1 MDIKKKL
8 QEFLTFTQLACPC
21 DTTNPKSRIQ
31 ILQIRKE
38 DYIQISKL
46 LFYHDRYD
54 HRSCNGGVLE
64 REKTYLNGT
73 SFVHQIHNIRSYT
86 GDASKVIGR
95 LLETKSKLPFME

>member
-8 QEFLTFTQLACPC
+8 QEFLTFIQLACPC

-46 LFYHDRYD
+46 LFYQDRYD
-54 HRSCNGGVLE
+54 HRSNNGGVLE
-64 REKTYLNGT
+64 REKNVSEWHFIRT
-73 SFVHQIHNIRSYT
+73 SDT
-86 GDASKVIGR
+86 
-95 LLETKSKLPFME
+95 